1 MSCPA
6 ASSQLAQ
13 PRSQGSRP
21 GPCSGT
27 RPPPRD
33 LALPLPEMMANITE
47 DNFSCYEAS
56 IVGYR
61 YVAVSWGVVVTVV
74 GTLGNVLTLL
84 AFAADAKVQTRF
96 NLLIVNLTLAD
107 LLYCAVLQ
115 PFSVD
120 SYLHLHWRAG
130 PSFCRVFGMLLF
142 VSNSVSILTLC
153 LIAVSRYMLIANPAL
168 FNRVFSRLGVGLVA
182 LGTWVLGFA
191 SFAPLWPVFVLV
203 PKVCTCSFHRIR
215 GRPYTTILMAFY
227 FVVGLSCVGI
237 FYFLIHRK
245 VKVASHAM
253 DHYKLKKA
261 SVKGA
266 YVAGASSATPGQSVE
281 LDSGVDTGV
290 SQSSSISE
298 QGHASKTLVTENGP
312 APAPTPAP
320 VPAPAAQAP
329 AVPKSLPSQPKD
341 SNKEFRKV
349 TRMCFV
355 VFLFFVLSYIP
366 FLLLNIFDAKNRA
379 PTALHMVAANLTW
392 LNSCIN
398 PVLYAAMNRQF
409 REAYTR
415 VLSTI
420 SRRLRCL

>member
-1 MSCPA
+1 
-6 ASSQLAQ
+6 
-13 PRSQGSRP
+13 
-21 GPCSGT
+21 
-27 RPPPRD
+27 
-33 LALPLPEMMANITE
+33 MANVTM

-107 LLYCAVLQ
+107 LLYCALLQ

-120 SYLHLHWRAG
+120 SYLHLHWLAG

-153 LIAVSRYMLIANPAL
+153 LIAVSRYVLIANPAL

-245 VKVASHAM
+245 VKGASHAM

-261 SVKGA
+261 SLKGA
-266 YVAGASSATPGQSVE
+266 YVAGASLATPGQFVE

-290 SQSSSISE
+290 SQPSSISE
-298 QGHASKTLVTENGP
+298 QGHTPKTLVMENGP
-312 APAPTPAP
+312 APALTPA
-320 VPAPAAQAP
+320 QKL
-329 AVPKSLPSQPKD
+329 KSLPSQPKD

-379 PTALHMVAANLTW
+379 PTWLHMVSANLTW

-409 REAYTR
+409 REAYKR
-415 VLSTI
+415 VISTI

>member
-1 MSCPA
+1 
-6 ASSQLAQ
+6 
-13 PRSQGSRP
+13 
-21 GPCSGT
+21 
-27 RPPPRD
+27 
-33 LALPLPEMMANITE
+33 MANVTAE
-47 DNFSCYEAS
+47 NFSCYEDS

-61 YVAVSWGVVVTVV
+61 YVAVAWGVVVTVA

-120 SYLHLHWRAG
+120 SYLHLRWRTGA
-130 PSFCRVFGMLLF
+130 SFCRVFGMLLF

-153 LIAVSRYMLIANPAL
+153 LIAVSRYALIASPAL
-168 FNRVFSRLGVGLVA
+168 FNRVFSRLAAGLVA
-182 LGTWVLGFA
+182 LATWVLGFA

-203 PKVCTCSFHRIR
+203 PKVCTCSFHRIK

-227 FVVGLSCVGI
+227 FVVGLSTVGI

-245 VKVASHAM
+245 VKGASQAM
-253 DHYKLKKA
+253 DRYKLKKA
-261 SVKGA
+261 SVKVMPRA
-266 YVAGASSATPGQSVE
+266 HSAEE
-281 LDSGVDTGV
+281 LDSGVATGV
-290 SQSSSISE
+290 SQPSSSTE
-298 QGHASKTLVTENGP
+298 QGHTSGTLVSEATSGPAAPP
-312 APAPTPAP
+312 APAPPKSQPAP
-320 VPAPAAQAP
+320 
-329 AVPKSLPSQPKD
+329 PKD

-355 VFLFFVLSYIP
+355 VFLFFVLSYTP

-398 PVLYAAMNRQF
+398 PVLYAAMNRHF
-409 REAYTR
+409 REAYAR
-415 VLSTI
+415 LLAAI
-420 SRRLRCL
+420 PRRLRCC